1 MQRKNNGGFR
11 VKVDLDDLVPIML
24 EAFDEGKTSS
34 INVHGTSMRP
44 IFNDSTVVELKRD
57 YDIKKGD
64 IVFYKREDGS
74 YILHRVRRVRKD
86 SYDIVGD
93 HQYHI
98 EHDVK
103 KSAMIAKVVSYT
115 NKNKT
120 RYLNGFKYAVY
131 KRLVRIGIIRYVF
144 SKIF

>member
-1 MQRKNNGGFR
+1 M
-11 VKVDLDDLVPIML
+11 KVDLDDLVPIML

-64 IVFYKREDGS
+64 IVFYKRDDGS

-120 RYLNGFKYAVY
+120 RYLKGFKYAVY

-144 SKIF
+144 SKIY